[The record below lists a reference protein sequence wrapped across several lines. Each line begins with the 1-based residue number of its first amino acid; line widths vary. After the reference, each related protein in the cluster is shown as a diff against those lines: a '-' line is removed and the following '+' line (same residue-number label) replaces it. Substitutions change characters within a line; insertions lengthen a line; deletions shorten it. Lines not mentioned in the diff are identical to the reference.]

1 MYLFVFVY
9 VLVHVHIHTYMYVCI
24 LYILYACTREFFQFL
39 LHTIHVV
46 RPVGSR
52 FLTCASTDTYYQ
64 VDSTP
69 SRRVAVAWL
78 VIFLYVVFLYF
89 LAVGSGESQFQ
100 NLDLNKPGIK

>member
-1 MYLFVFVY
+1 MYVFICICVCFGACA
-9 VLVHVHIHTYMYVCI
+9 HTYMYVCI

-100 NLDLNKPGIK
+100 NLDFNKPGIK

>member
-100 NLDLNKPGIK
+100 NLDFNKPGIK